1 MSEPRTRHALSLK
14 PVVYRLEG
22 MERVAIRRDI
32 QYHQTETGP
41 LTLDI
46 YQPAASADSRPAP
59 VVLFVSGLPD
69 VGVSNPLGCLFKEV
83 EMFVSLARLVASS
96 GMAAVTYSTRHPVDD
111 IERVI
116 DYLDTN
122 AGALNG
128 DVGRLGLWA
137 VSAHVPIALRTLMSR
152 PRTFQAAVLS
162 NGLTLDGEGTAIA
175 EVFRKYGLVNPC
187 AGRSV
192 NDLPTQVPLFLTRSG
207 RDEILG
213 LNEALDRFCSAAITR
228 NLPVTLVNHPTA
240 PHCFELNADDALSR
254 TTIVQMLAFMRSH
267 LSAPAGSPTRG

>member
-1 MSEPRTRHALSLK
+1 
-14 PVVYRLEG
+14 
-22 MERVAIRRDI
+22 
-32 QYHQTETGP
+32 
-41 LTLDI
+41 
-46 YQPAASADSRPAP
+46 
-59 VVLFVSGLPD
+59 
-69 VGVSNPLGCLFKEV
+69 
-83 EMFVSLARLVASS
+83 
-96 GMAAVTYSTRHPVDD
+96 
-111 IERVI
+111 
-116 DYLDTN
+116 
-122 AGALNG
+122 
-128 DVGRLGLWA
+128 
-137 VSAHVPIALRTLMSR
+137 MSR